1 MKRIMKAITIAAT
14 ALSLTLL
21 CSGPLLAQSGND
33 LFQQALVMERAE
45 GDVQGAIELYQR
57 IARDFAADRPLA
69 AKALVQM
76 GLCYE
81 KLGLAEARQTY
92 QQVIDV
98 FPEQQGE
105 VAVARE
111 RLVILAQALAE
122 LEPAAS
128 FRKIRIPS
136 NPRNGVLSPD
146 GAQLAYASGGSL
158 WVLPVQ
164 GMAAPDVAGEPVR
177 LTEPMTAWNDGNVAA
192 WSADGRWIAFNA
204 AVGALNRIYVVPS
217 DGGDPVHVPVQRA
230 PLVHYSQLRLAL
242 SPDGSTLA
250 FSAADRD
257 ASEVEPGRPPTD
269 VYTVSV
275 EGGTPTQ
282 LTHTGDS
289 WSVQPAYSPDGR
301 FIAYVNAS
309 PGGRY
314 QLAQVWVVPR
324 EGGTPVQISDVS
336 GRAWGPVWSPD
347 GRFLAFSH
355 LPGPGSDSRELW
367 VAPMSMEG
375 TSAGAPLLIEL
386 PLVSGVIPAGWTT
399 DNEIGIFLNNPRQAA
414 VYTVPAAG
422 GQATQITPELPFAW
436 HPRWSPDGRRI
447 FFNAPYQDPDG
458 EWRVYISWVPAEG
471 GEITPLP
478 MDADPPVVPAM
489 PGGGYGLSPDG
500 NTIVFFGY
508 REGLPTLGN
517 GSIWTIPVEGGEPTQ
532 ITTAP
537 IQDRF
542 PCWSPDG
549 RSVAFLRY
557 REIAEQEYVPNIHV
571 VSATGGETRQLTTDA
586 HRVAWATI
594 RYSPDGRWMA
604 YFTEDRTLNLLPL
617 QGGQPRVLTEVPR
630 VHDHTELA
638 WSPDGQKIAYT
649 GVGSIWVAEVESG
662 ESTEIRTGV
671 LTRESQTV
679 HIDWSPDGEKI
690 VFSAT
695 TGGDRELW
703 LISDFLR

>member
-1 MKRIMKAITIAAT
+1 MKCYRVFGAALALILICASQGYGQET
-14 ALSLTLL
+14 AE
-21 CSGPLLAQSGND
+21 D
-33 LFQQALVMERAE
+33 LFQAGLHQEE
-45 GDVQGAIELYQR
+45 VQGDLVQAIESYQR
-57 IARDFAADRPLA
+57 ILDEFPGNRAVGANAQLHI
-69 AKALVQM
+69 
-76 GLCYE
+76 GLCSE
-81 KLGLAEARQTY
+81 KLGLEDARQAY
-92 QQVIDV
+92 RRVIDD
-98 FPEQQGE
+98 FPEHADQ
-105 VAVARE
+105 VRRARE
-111 RLVILAQALAE
+111 RLTSLLEEMAE
-122 LEPAAS
+122 LDRQPS
-128 FRKIRIPS
+128 FRKIRITS

-146 GAQLAYASGGSL
+146 GYQLAYASGGSL

-164 GMAAPDVAGEPVR
+164 GTAAPGVAGEPVR

-204 AVGALNRIYVVPS
+204 AVGALNRIYAVPS
-217 DGGDPVHVPVQRA
+217 GGGDPVHVPVQRA
-230 PLVHYSQLRLAL
+230 PLVHYSQLRLSL

-257 ASEVEPGRPPTD
+257 ASEVEPGRPPTN

-289 WSVQPAYSPDGR
+289 WSRQPAYSPDGR
-301 FIAYVNAS
+301 FIAYVNAR
-309 PGGRY
+309 PGGRSRI
-314 QLAQVWVVPR
+314 AQVWVVSR

-336 GRAWGPVWSPD
+336 GRAFGPVWSPD
-347 GRFLAFSH
+347 GRSLAFSH
-355 LPGPGSDSRELW
+355 QPGPGSDSRELW
-367 VAPMSMEG
+367 VVPMSMDG

-386 PLVSGVIPAGWTT
+386 PLVSHVMPAGWTT
-399 DNEIGIFLNNPRQAA
+399 DNEIGIFLNNPQRAA

-422 GQATQITPELPFAW
+422 GQATQITPELPVAW

-447 FFNAPYQDPDG
+447 FFNSSYQSPDEQWHTQISRAPSG
-458 EWRVYISWVPAEG
+458 G
-471 GEITPLP
+471 GEVTRLP

-489 PGGGYGLSPDG
+489 PGGGYGISPDG

-537 IQDRF
+537 VQDRF

-557 REIAEQEYVPNIHV
+557 REVAEEEYVPDIHV
-571 VSATGGETRQLTTDA
+571 VSATGGETRRLTTDA
-586 HRVAWATI
+586 HKVAWATI
-594 RYSPDGRWMA
+594 RYSPDGQWMA

-617 QGGQPRVLTEVPR
+617 QGGEPRVLTEVPR
-630 VHDHTELA
+630 VHNHTELA
-638 WSPDGQKIAYT
+638 WSPDGRKIAYT

-662 ESTEIRTGV
+662 ESTELLTGV
-671 LTRESQTV
+671 LTKESQEV

-690 VFSAT
+690 VFSAA
-695 TGGDRELW
+695 TGGGRELW